1 MGIPDVLQ
9 ATGKPRSAWAVIR
22 TALVGE
28 FVEEIEDFGPLQN
41 DTPVTGSTESR

>member
-1 MGIPDVLQ
+1 MGIPDVSGNGE
-9 ATGKPRSAWAVIR
+9 AAVSLGGIR